1 MEQGSPRLDALA
13 TAGPDPVCPEARSAS
28 RALKPQPSSDER
40 TLRSHSLL
48 IGSGCGERAL
58 PAALPGRSWTPGPWS
73 SQPACC
79 RTHLAPC
86 PQPQR
91 GWAGAWAAGQGWEGS
106 RPQRPD
112 AREAGREAGRR
123 GEKPGATPLTSRG
136 QGSWRKLQLWTRSP
150 RAPAQRGRKATLLW
164 SMLTPR
170 AVGLGRQGHRSLSR
184 ETRLLSPPTPHPR
197 CPVSAGHPGPA
208 SPLLAPVAQPL
219 EYLQLSHR
227 I

>member
-1 MEQGSPRLDALA
+1 MEQGSPRLDTLA

-86 PQPQR
+86 PQLPAR
-91 GWAGAWAAGQGWEGS
+91 MGWGLGCRAGLGGEPPSEARCPGS
-106 RPQRPD
+106 
-112 AREAGREAGRR
+112 R
-123 GEKPGATPLTSRG
+123 GEKPGATPLTPRG

-150 RAPAQRGRKATLLW
+150 RAPAQRGREATLLW
-164 SMLTPR
+164 SVLTPR
-170 AVGLGRQGHRSLSR
+170 AVGLGCQGHRSLSR

-208 SPLLAPVAQPL
+208 SPLLAPIAQPL